1 MVEDKRQQQHTCNL
15 LAGPNSKAPER
26 LEAPGAP
33 HHADFTTCARF
44 VYPVI
49 LGRNDHQETQWE
61 VRQRRGG
68 SHFFRIAASLL
79 DSVGGTF
86 TPFPYP

>member
-44 VYPVI
+44 VYPVTV
-49 LGRNDHQETQWE
+49 GRNDHQETQWE

-68 SHFFRIAASLL
+68 SHFF
-79 DSVGGTF
+79 
-86 TPFPYP
+86 